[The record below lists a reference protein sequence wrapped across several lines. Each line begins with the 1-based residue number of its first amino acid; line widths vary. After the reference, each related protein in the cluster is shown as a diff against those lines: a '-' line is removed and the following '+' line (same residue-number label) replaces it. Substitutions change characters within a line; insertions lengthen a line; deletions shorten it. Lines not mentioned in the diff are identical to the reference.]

1 MQVCL
6 FCASARHLILSAAA
20 ASVASVVV
28 AVAVAVAAAIS
39 STRRQMKEFE
49 TCDAMTEVTF
59 EELVSLM
66 VDREKEMEQ
75 NANQKGIE

>member
-1 MQVCL
+1 M
-6 FCASARHLILSAAA
+6 
-20 ASVASVVV
+20 ASVVV
-28 AVAVAVAAAIS
+28 AVAVGVAAAIS

-66 VDREKEMEQ
+66 VDREKEME
-75 NANQKGIE
+75 